1 MSINVEKENYTDH
14 FNLAVF
20 RVDDCIMTENSSA
33 IFTGHRPLG
42 YVSNHIPLVT
52 RYVSSR
58 KEHLIIT
65 VTGKTFHTYGSS
77 KLGLLSVSKIHPQDI
92 TSVTADTHLVFAAA
106 GSDIFVWRRGN
117 ELQRVLS
124 SHHALVH
131 TMLPFGPKLLSVD
144 TESVLKIW
152 NIKTGAEELELTFN
166 NEKTKISCLCHPST
180 YLDKVLVGSEQGHI
194 QLWNIKSTKLI
205 YTFAGWNS
213 KVLVMEQAPAVDVVA
228 IGLESGDIFV
238 HNMKYDE
245 TVVKFS
251 QDWGPVTSLSFRTD
265 GQPVMISGAASGDLA
280 CWDLEKRRLGHQVR
294 CCHQAAVAGVRC
306 LAGQPVMVTNSRDN
320 SLKQWIFDMSDG
332 GARILRLREGH
343 SQPPGRIRYYGALG
357 QNILS
362 AGQDSSLRVFSTVTD
377 YLNRS
382 LGHASYNRK
391 LSKKHKVTEDPVRM
405 PHITDFTTDTS
416 KDREWDNIACIHR
429 DLALTT
435 TWSYGNSKMGEL
447 KLLHERFKL
456 DVELKARTQASCL
469 TLTACGNFVL
479 VGYTSGH
486 VDRFNI
492 QSGHHRGTYNHG
504 TNPAH
509 KHPVRGVVTDG
520 LNQQTVTA
528 DSRGIIKFW
537 RFKAGQMLGKLML
550 ESDLNSV
557 RLHRDSGLMAVA
569 LENFSLRV
577 VDIDTREVVRQ
588 MTGHAGVITDLTF
601 SSDCRWL
608 VSVSMDGT
616 GRVWDLPTGHC
627 VDWVEFDSPAVSV
640 DLSPASDMMATSHV
654 GDLGIYLWVNKTLY
668 QHVSLAPL
676 SKHSR
681 PVRLS
686 LPANL
691 SVEQPSEAEDN
702 DMEVEESEPEFQSPE
717 QISEDLITLANLPGS
732 RWQNL
737 LNLDVIKAKNKP
749 KAPPKKPKAAPF
761 FLPTVPGLETKF
773 DLSGVERDEREDAGT
788 DISLGFTS
796 FTEFGSSLGQAESEE
811 DFQAMIQSL
820 LEKGPSALDIEIRS
834 LGPEGGGTIIA
845 LRQFLEMIKVGIR
858 SNTNFEALQSYLSLF
873 LKVHGDV
880 ISKEV
885 ELVKAL
891 RDIQTLQDEK
901 WSSLHAEFD
910 ESLCLVKFFKSSF
923 LV

>member
-1 MSINVEKENYTDH
+1 
-14 FNLAVF
+14 
-20 RVDDCIMTENSSA
+20 MTENSSA

-42 YVSNHIPLVT
+42 YVSNQIPLVT

-77 KLGLLSVSKIHPQDI
+77 KLGLLSVSKIHPCDI
-92 TSVTADTHLVFAAA
+92 SAVTADTYLVFAAA
-106 GSDIFVWRRGN
+106 GADIFVWRRGN

-124 SHHALVH
+124 SHQALVH
-131 TMLPFGPKLLSVD
+131 IMLPFGPRLLSVD

-152 NIKTGAEELELTFN
+152 DIKTGAEEMELTFN

-205 YTFAGWNS
+205 YTFPGWGSRVN
-213 KVLVMEQAPAVDVVA
+213 VMEQAPAIDVVA
-228 IGLESGDIFV
+228 VGLESGDIMV

-265 GQPVMISGAASGDLA
+265 GQPVMISGSGCGDLA
-280 CWDLEKRRLGHQVR
+280 CWDLERRRLGHQVR
-294 CCHQAAVAGVRC
+294 SCHQGSVAGLRC
-306 LAGQPVMVTNSRDN
+306 LAGQPLLVTNSRDN

-332 GARILRLREGH
+332 GARLLRHREGH
-343 SQPPGRIRYYGALG
+343 SQPPARIRYYGALG

-362 AGQDSSLRVFSTVTD
+362 AGQDSSLRVFSSVTD

-391 LSKKHKVTEDPVRM
+391 VSKKHKVSEDPVRM

-416 KDREWDNIACIHR
+416 KDREWDNIACIHQ

-456 DVELKARTQASCL
+456 DVELKSRTKASCL

-479 VGYTSGH
+479 VGYSSGH

-492 QSGHHRGTYNHG
+492 QSGLHRGTYNHG
-504 TNPAH
+504 AKPAH

-528 DSRGIIKFW
+528 DSKGIIKFW
-537 RFKAGQMLGKLML
+537 KFKSGQLQGKLML
-550 ESDLNSV
+550 GSDLNSV
-557 RLHRDSGLMAVA
+557 RLNRDSGLMAVA
-569 LENFSLRV
+569 MENFSIRV
-577 VDIDTREVVRQ
+577 VDIDTREVVRDLA
-588 MTGHAGVITDLTF
+588 GHAGVITDLTF
-601 SSDCRWL
+601 SSDSRWL

-616 GRVWDLPTGHC
+616 GKVWDLPSGHC

-640 DLSPASDMMATSHV
+640 DLSPAMMATAHV
-654 GDLGIYLWVNKTLY
+654 GDLGVYLWVNKTLY
-668 QHVSLAPL
+668 QHVTLAPL
-676 SKHSR
+676 TKQSK
-681 PVRLS
+681 PVKLS
-686 LPANL
+686 LPTNL
-691 SVEQPSEAEDN
+691 SLEETSELEDN
-702 DMEVEESEPEFQSPE
+702 AMEVEESEPEFQSPE
-717 QISEDLITLANLPGS
+717 QISQDLITLANLPGS

-773 DLSGVERDEREDAGT
+773 DLSGLGQEERDEAGP

-796 FTEFGSSLGQAESEE
+796 FTEFGTSLGQAKSQE
-811 DFQAMIQSL
+811 DFQSAIKSL
-820 LEKGPSALDIEIRS
+820 LEKGPSAIDIEVRS
-834 LGPEGGGTIIA
+834 LGPEGGGTISA
-845 LRQFLEMIKVGIR
+845 LCQFLEMIKAGIQ

-873 LKVHGDV
+873 LRVHG
-880 ISKEV
+880 EV
-885 ELVKAL
+885 VSNEEELVNVL
-891 RDIQTLQDEK
+891 REIETLQDQR
-901 WSSLHAEFD
+901 WGSLQGELD